1 MGTRVIVEHAASS
14 LYVERG
20 GNEGPLLLLIHGLAS
35 NGAVWD
41 RLLPLVQRH
50 WSGSYLIPDL
60 RGHGKSPHTRP
71 YSFGHFVTDLAGF
84 VERGRKVAVIGHS
97 LGGVLGAL
105 LASGWFGVDVRTV
118 LALSVKTVWTDEELV
133 KFEGVG
139 NQEVRWMESQSD
151 AAARYVK
158 SSGLTGIV
166 EAGERVVQRGI
177 TQQDGRY
184 RFAADQLVYG
194 STGRNVG
201 GIFREALCP
210 VHFATGANDTM
221 APVEQHLPYDEN
233 AQVIHGA
240 GHQVHLE
247 EPDEIWRVFSAHWAK
262 DEA

>member
-166 EAGERVVQRGI
+166 EAAWCNAGSHNRMADTALPPISWSMDPPGA
-177 TQQDGRY
+177 TL
-184 RFAADQLVYG
+184 AAFFVKLCAQCTSPRARMTPWRRSS
-194 STGRNVG
+194 STSHMTKTHR
-201 GIFREALCP
+201 
-210 VHFATGANDTM
+210 
-221 APVEQHLPYDEN
+221 
-233 AQVIHGA
+233 
-240 GHQVHLE
+240 
-247 EPDEIWRVFSAHWAK
+247 
-262 DEA
+262 